1 MENDD
6 DRKFRELLREWR
18 VPGRP
23 ESLDDRVLGLRRPW
37 WTFLLTGSIRI
48 PVPVGLAL
56 AGILL
61 AMAGALF
68 RECTAAPVAA
78 SVSLVEFRPVS
89 DLHVRVIHRNDSN

>member
-6 DRKFRELLREWR
+6 DRRLRELLQEWR

-23 ESLDDRVLGLRRPW
+23 KSLDDRVLGLRRPW

-48 PVPVGLAL
+48 PVPAGLAL
-56 AGILL
+56 AAVLL

-68 RECTAAPVAA
+68 RERTAAPVSG
-78 SVSLVEFRPVS
+78 SVSLVDFRPVS
-89 DLHVRVIHRNDSN
+89 DLHVRVIRKHASN